1 MVSLYTASILPS
13 KSSPGGLDQTEQG
26 SYSDGMPLTD
36 FHVSSLVVPTLPR
49 PPFSTNIG
57 ALAAPDSRLQ
67 PLITQSLAVH
77 AERGEHLG
85 AIIGHNQFDVY
96 ALARWARAHGHNP
109 RPLLTHIEL
118 SRAFTCHQLHRRIV
132 TLDAQPRVD
141 WAALYVLGLLE
152 TFYDEDVKVYEAARL
167 LNESLY
173 HLKSI
178 AAKGLPVLITV
189 SAPKESG
196 REHFLELVARAVD
209 VYALPA
215 PDAPQLPAATQL
227 QLGM

>member
-1 MVSLYTASILPS
+1 MVSLYTTPILPS
-13 KSSPGGLDQTEQG
+13 KSRPESIGQTEQG
-26 SYSDGMPLTD
+26 GYSDGMPLAD
-36 FHVSSLVVPTLPR
+36 FYARSLAVPALPR
-49 PPFSTNIG
+49 PPSSTNIG

-77 AERGEHLG
+77 AGRGDHLG

-96 ALARWARAHGHNP
+96 ALARWARARGQNP
-109 RPLLTHIEL
+109 RPLLAHIEL

-152 TFYDEDVKVYEAARL
+152 TFYDEDVKVYEATRL

-178 AAKGLPVLITV
+178 AAKGLPVLITI
-189 SAPKESG
+189 SAPKEPG
-196 REHFLELVARAVD
+196 REHFLELVARAVA